1 MAQLVRWDRE
11 ADAAYIGFREIQPG
25 EAVKQLEVTD
35 KDGTTSAVLD
45 FSADGELLGI
55 ELLDPERQMPRE
67 LRD

>member
-11 ADAAYIGFREIQPG
+11 ANAAYIGFRKIGPG
-25 EAVKQLEVTD
+25 EAVTQLEVPD
-35 KDGTTSAVLD
+35 KDGTTAAVLD
-45 FSADGELLGI
+45 FSADGELLGV